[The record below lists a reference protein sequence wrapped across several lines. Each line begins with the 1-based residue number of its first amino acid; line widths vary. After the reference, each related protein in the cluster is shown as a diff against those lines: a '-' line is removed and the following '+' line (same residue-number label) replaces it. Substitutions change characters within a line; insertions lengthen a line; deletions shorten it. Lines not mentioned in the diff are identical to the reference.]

1 MDKIWNNLNK
11 LTLRIYIFLFLLSI
25 VCLLMMYG
33 FVSLLST
40 YYAVG
45 RREGGRGRGGEVPGS
60 GDALPTFISSCLF
73 GCALGFYFCFWLE
86 IAVKM

>member
-40 YYAVG
+40 YYAAGKRAG
-45 RREGGRGRGGEVPGS
+45 RREGRGRLGG
-60 GDALPTFISSCLF
+60 GDVLPIFISSCLF
-73 GCALGFYFCFWLE
+73 GCALGFYFSLWLE
-86 IAVKM
+86 ITVKM